1 MPRTRI
7 ISQTKA
13 LYVSPTGLLPSSY
26 GGVNSGSGLSP
37 SQLNRID
44 TFSFDI
50 DIAGAR
56 TDVRE
61 FGQLSRIAAVRLS
74 ELTPKVTFGYY
85 LMDGRQEHD
94 LGLNIRGITGATLTS
109 QFLSGIMTEDTFK
122 KEKNLYLLTVQEGV
136 DAFESGT
143 FTGNR
148 NQHSVIGFGNST
160 LTSYKASFQVGEIPR
175 ADIEMECGNIVFF
188 TGQSSGLKN
197 PAINRTNGGTVDTGL
212 FILDAPSTGT
222 SAVDVLKPGDVTIN
236 FSNTQTVVGGSNW
249 SGIHIQSAD
258 IDVPL
263 SRTPIE
269 RLGDELPFAK
279 PLDFPLNVTC
289 SISALVTDFVS
300 GSLQHVLTG
309 CAFGGGT
316 DITISA
322 SNRCNNSSNT
332 IKYIFKNAVLD
343 SQNFSIGLEDNETVD
358 LTFSAQIGGITT
370 TSAGLFMTGSHSI
383 PATNGGENVSFIS
396 GVVAAANQPI

>member
-1 MPRTRI
+1 MKPDFNISLWVGLHKSDNPDSEQTRTIFKKYNQLKPFIVDVSISEISGKI
-7 ISQTKA
+7 IAELNKKFSSADYIFIKDSE
-13 LYVSPTGLLPSSY
+13 YVCRPS
-26 GGVNSGSGLSP
+26 VKKCTINKMI
-37 SQLNRID
+37 QR
-44 TFSFDI
+44 
-50 DIAGAR
+50 
-56 TDVRE
+56 
-61 FGQLSRIAAVRLS
+61 RL
-74 ELTPKVTFGYY
+74 E
-85 LMDGRQEHD
+85 
-94 LGLNIRGITGATLTS
+94 TL
-109 QFLSGIMTEDTFK
+109 K

-136 DAFESGT
+136 DAFEPTT
-143 FTGNR
+143 FSGNR
-148 NQHSVIGFGNST
+148 TQHSVIGFGNST

-197 PAINRTNGGTVDTGL
+197 PAINRVSGGTADTGL
-212 FILDAPSTGT
+212 FILSAPSTGT
-222 SAVDVLKPGDVTIN
+222 SIVDVLKAGDVTIN
-236 FSNTQTVVGGSNW
+236 FTNTQTVVGGSNW

-289 SISALVTDFVS
+289 SISALVTDFTT
-300 GSLQHVLTG
+300 GALQHVLTG

-322 SNRCNNSSNT
+322 SNRCNNSLDT

-383 PATNGGENVSFIS
+383 PATNGGENVSFIT